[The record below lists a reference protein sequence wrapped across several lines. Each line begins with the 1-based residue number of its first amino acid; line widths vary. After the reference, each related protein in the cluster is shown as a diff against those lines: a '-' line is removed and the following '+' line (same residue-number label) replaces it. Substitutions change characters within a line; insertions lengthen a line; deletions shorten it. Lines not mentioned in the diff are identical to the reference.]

1 MSPAAAASET
11 GSPDDPIQTI
21 LVVEDE
27 VLVRL
32 PLAEYLRDCGFRVFE
47 AATVAEAKAVLY
59 ANTPIDLVFSDVNLA
74 EAEDGFALASWIRQ
88 NRPDVKVLLASGA
101 ASAAKKAGDLCMDGP
116 MLSKPYEY
124 TEVLRRIQTLIRNAV
139 RGGSGQ

>member
-1 MSPAAAASET
+1 MSPAGAPSQT
-11 GSPDDPIQTI
+11 RSSDDPIQTI

-47 AATVAEAKAVLY
+47 AANVTEAKAVLNT
-59 ANTPIDLVFSDVNLA
+59 NTPIDLVFSDVNLP
-74 EAEDGFALASWIRQ
+74 EAEEGFELASWIRQ

-116 MLSKPYEY
+116 MLSKPYAY
-124 TEVLRRIQTLIRNAV
+124 TEVLRRIQTLIRKAG
-139 RGGSGQ
+139 RGAASE